1 MHSTFFAFFFNLN
14 HHVKLVSH
22 FPVLHF
28 RSCISSPAFSVLRF
42 PVRHF
47 PVLHFPTLEICSLI
61 FQSYRSVFDLFGP
74 SLVIHFPV
82 LHFQSIRRASLFVQI
97 HVKLPFNFVIIFDL

>member
-1 MHSTFFAFFFNLN
+1 MIHSTFVRFFQF
-14 HHVKLVSH
+14 H
-22 FPVLHF
+22 
-28 RSCISSPAFSVLRF
+28 SCSEIGPAFSGPAFSIPAFLVL
-42 PVRHF
+42 HF
-47 PVLHFPTLEICSLI
+47 PVLHFPTPEIWSLI

-82 LHFQSIRRASLFVQI
+82 LHFQSIRKASLFVQI